1 MPFLLKKLLGNSFI
15 RFIIVGTSN
24 FIITVVTFT
33 IIYHISSRY
42 NIASISGF
50 SLSLINSYYLN
61 KNFTFSSNTQS
72 KSVKF
77 KFVAANIFGL
87 LINLLSLNILITKFH
102 LDEILSQIISTIFVM
117 LINYSSFKIIFKTD
131 QADTM

>member
-24 FIITVVTFT
+24 FIITVVTFM
-33 IIYHISSRY
+33 IIYHISSEY

-61 KNFTFSSNTQS
+61 KNFTFSSNTQN

-77 KFVAANIFGL
+77 KFFAANIFGL
-87 LINLLSLNILITKFH
+87 LINLLSLNILITIFH
-102 LDEILSQIISTIFVM
+102 LDEILSQIISTICVM

-131 QADTM
+131 QANTM